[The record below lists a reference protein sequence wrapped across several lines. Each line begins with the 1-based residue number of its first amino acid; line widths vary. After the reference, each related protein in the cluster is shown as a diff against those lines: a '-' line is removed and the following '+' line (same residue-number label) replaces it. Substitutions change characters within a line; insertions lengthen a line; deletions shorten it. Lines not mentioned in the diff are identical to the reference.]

1 MFPQYL
7 RFYGYTASEAL
18 NEFAITFFALV
29 NAMHRL
35 SADEALGRITES
47 SVAFSGG
54 SDGAKII
61 DEYKKQS
68 KGISG
73 IVEEVRNIKK

>member
-1 MFPQYL
+1 MFPQFL
-7 RFYGYTASEAL
+7 RFYSYTAGQAL
-18 NEFAITFFALV
+18 NEYAITFFTLV
-29 NAMHRL
+29 NSMHRL
-35 SADEALGRITES
+35 TADEALGRITES

-54 SDGAKII
+54 SEGAKIV